1 MSALLIRQLRLG
13 SGLVLLAYLATHF
26 ANHALGLISLDQMEE
41 GREWFLLLWR
51 NPLGTAALYG
61 ALGIHVLLAFWA
73 LYRRNH
79 LKMPVWEAAQLALGL
94 AIPPLLVSHIIGT
107 RLAHTLYEV
116 TDSYARTVLALWHVN
131 PWGGA
136 RQALVLVVA
145 WTHACIGIHFWLR
158 MRPWYGHV
166 APTLYAV
173 ALLLPAVALLG
184 FAIAG
189 REVAALALTPGWAD
203 SVAGTSAAER
213 AALARVADRIFWS
226 YGLALA
232 AVLLARQVRLYLQRG
247 AKIRIAYPGGRE
259 IVAPVGMTVL
269 ETSRMAGIPHA
280 SVCGGRGRCSTC
292 RVRIERGLETLPAA
306 RPDEQRVLERVGAPP
321 GVRLA
326 CQLRP
331 VRDVAVAPLLPATA
345 GPTHAAPRGDAR
357 GGREQEIAVLFADLR
372 GFTGMA
378 EHKLPYD
385 VVFVLN
391 RYCDVVGGAIT
402 RAGGVPNQFSGD
414 GVMALFGVDRGA
426 EEGCRRALAAARAMG
441 AGIDLLNAEL
451 AVELPAPLRIG
462 IGIHTGTA
470 IVGRMGYGDSAQLTA
485 IGDTVNVAARLEQ
498 LTKEYACALVISEE
512 VAARAGLDV
521 SAFPRHELTVRNRAG
536 VLAVRVVEDLGEV
549 LVSSDG
555 GEQRPVQGKAR

>member
-1 MSALLIRQLRLG
+1 MSRVLIRRLRLG
-13 SGLVLLAYLATHF
+13 SGLVLLAYLTTHF

-51 NPLGTAALYG
+51 NPLATAALYG
-61 ALGIHVLLAFWA
+61 ALLVHVLLAFWA

-79 LKMPVWEAAQLALGL
+79 LKMPVWEAAQLGLGL
-94 AIPPLLVSHIIGT
+94 AIPPLLVSHIVGT
-107 RLAHTLYEV
+107 RLAATLYEV
-116 TDSYARTVLALWHVN
+116 TDSYARTVLALWVAN

-136 RQALVLVVA
+136 SQALVLIIA

-158 MRPWYGHV
+158 LRAWYGSV
-166 APTLYAV
+166 APILYAF
-173 ALLLPAVALLG
+173 ALLLPALALLG
-184 FAIAG
+184 FAVAG

-203 SVAGTSAAER
+203 SVAGTSLAER
-213 AALARVADRIFWS
+213 TALGRISTTLLWS
-226 YGLALA
+226 YVTALV
-232 AVLLARQVRLYLQRG
+232 AVLLARQVRVYLQRSV
-247 AKIRIAYPGGRE
+247 KFRVAYPGGRE
-259 IVAPVGMTVL
+259 VAAPVGHTVL
-269 ETSRMAGIPHA
+269 EVSRMGGIPHA

-292 RVRIERGLETLPAA
+292 RVRIERGHETLPAP
-306 RPDEQRVLERVGAPP
+306 RSNEQRVLERVGAPP

-326 CQLRP
+326 CQVRP
-331 VRDVAVAPLLPATA
+331 VRDVAVAPLLPAVA
-345 GPTHAAPRGDAR
+345 GPAHAAPRGDAR

-378 EHKLPYD
+378 ERKLPYD

-391 RYCDVVGGAIT
+391 RYCEVVGGAIM

-426 EEGCRRALAAARAMG
+426 EEGCRSALAAARAMA
-441 AGIDLLNAEL
+441 AGIDMLNAEL
-451 AVELPAPLRIG
+451 AVELPVPLRIG

-498 LTKEYACALVISEE
+498 LTKEYACALVMSEE

-536 VLAVRVVEDLGEV
+536 VLAVRVVEDLAALAPTEGAT
-549 LVSSDG
+549 SS
-555 GEQRPVQGKAR
+555 

>member
-1 MSALLIRQLRLG
+1 MSALLIRRLRLG

-51 NPLGTAALYG
+51 NPLGTAALYA

-94 AIPPLLVSHIIGT
+94 AIPPLLVSHIVGT

-136 RQALVLVVA
+136 RQALVLVIA

-158 MRPWYGHV
+158 IRPWYGSV

-173 ALLLPAVALLG
+173 ALLLPALALLG
-184 FAIAG
+184 FATAG
-189 REVAALALTPGWAD
+189 REVAALALTPGWAN

-213 AALARVADRIFWS
+213 ATLGRIADALLRS
-226 YGLALA
+226 YVTALA
-232 AVLLARQVRLYLQRG
+232 AVLLARRVRLYVQRR
-247 AKIRIAYPGGRE
+247 AKFRVAYAGRRE
-259 IVAPVGMTVL
+259 VTAPVGMTIL
-269 ETSRMAGIPHA
+269 EVSRMAGIPHA

-391 RYCDVVGGAIT
+391 RYCEVVGGAIT

-414 GVMALFGVDRGA
+414 GVMALFGVDGGA
-426 EEGCRRALAAARAMG
+426 EEGCRRALAAARAMA
-441 AGIDLLNAEL
+441 AGIDTLNAEL
-451 AVELPAPLRIG
+451 AVELEAPLRIG

-485 IGDTVNVAARLEQ
+485 IGDIVNVAARLEQ
-498 LTKEYACALVISEE
+498 LTKEYACALVMSEE
-512 VAARAGLDV
+512 VAERAGLDV

-536 VLAVRVVEDLGEV
+536 VLAVRVVENLEA
-549 LVSSDG
+549 L
-555 GEQRPVQGKAR
+555 A

>member
-1 MSALLIRQLRLG
+1 MTALLIRRLRLG
-13 SGLVLLAYLATHF
+13 SGLVMLAYLATHF
-26 ANHALGLISLDQMEE
+26 ANHALGLMSLDRMEE

-51 NPLGTAALYG
+51 NPLATAALYG

-94 AIPPLLVSHIIGT
+94 AIPPLLVSHIVGT
-107 RLAHTLYEV
+107 RMAHTLYAV
-116 TDSYARTVLALWHVN
+116 TDSYARTLLALWVAN
-131 PWGGA
+131 PVGGA
-136 RQALVLVVA
+136 RQALVLVIA
-145 WTHACIGIHFWLR
+145 WTHGCIGIHFWLR
-158 MRPWYGHV
+158 LRPWYERA

-173 ALLLPAVALLG
+173 ALLLPALALLG
-184 FAIAG
+184 FATAG
-189 REVAALALTPGWAD
+189 REVAVLALTPGWAD

-213 AALARVADRIFWS
+213 ATLASISNTLLWS
-226 YGLALA
+226 YVTALA
-232 AVLLARQVRLYLQRG
+232 AVLVARRARLYLQRT
-247 AKIRIAYPGGRE
+247 AKFRVAYAGGRE
-259 IVAPVGMTVL
+259 VTAPVGMTVL
-269 ETSRMAGIPHA
+269 EVSRLGGVPHA

-292 RVRIERGLETLPAA
+292 RVRVERGLETLPAA

-331 VRDVAVAPLLPATA
+331 TRDVAVAPLLPATA
-345 GPTHAAPRGDAR
+345 GPAHAAPRGDAR

-391 RYCDVVGGAIT
+391 RYCEVVGGAIT

-426 EEGCRRALAAARAMG
+426 EEGCRRALAAARAMV
-441 AGIDLLNAEL
+441 AGIDMLNAEL

-498 LTKEYACALVISEE
+498 LTKEYACALVMSEE

-536 VLAVRVVEDLGEV
+536 VLAVRVVEDLRALAPME
-549 LVSSDG
+549 SA
-555 GEQRPVQGKAR
+555 GKG

>member
-1 MSALLIRQLRLG
+1 MSPVLVRRLRLA

-51 NPLGTAALYG
+51 NPVGTTALYG
-61 ALGIHVLLAFWA
+61 ALGVHVLLAFWS
-73 LYRRNH
+73 LYRRRH
-79 LKMPVWEAAQLALGL
+79 LRMPAWEAAQLVLGL
-94 AIPPLLVSHIIGT
+94 AIPPLLVAHIVGT
-107 RLAHTLYEV
+107 RLAHTMFEI

-136 RQALVLVVA
+136 RQTLVLLVA

-158 MRPWYGHV
+158 LRPRYPLV
-166 APTLYAV
+166 APTLYAAAV
-173 ALLLPAVALLG
+173 LLPALALLG
-184 FAIAG
+184 FATAG
-189 REVAALALTPGWAD
+189 REVATLALTPGFAD
-203 SVAGTSAAER
+203 SVTNTSAEER
-213 AALARVADRIFWS
+213 AALGRITTTLLWL
-226 YGLALA
+226 YGLALG
-232 AVLLARQVRLYLQRG
+232 AVLGAREVRLRLLRGAQVR
-247 AKIRIAYPGGRE
+247 ITYPGDRT
-259 IVAPVGMTVL
+259 VRAPVGLTVL
-269 ETSRMAGIPHA
+269 EASRMGGIPHA

-292 RVRIERGLETLPAA
+292 RVRVERGLETLPAA

-326 CQLRP
+326 CQARP

-345 GPTHAAPRGDAR
+345 GPAHAAPRGDAR

-426 EEGCRRALAAARAMG
+426 EEGCRRALAAARAMV
-441 AGIDLLNAEL
+441 AGIETLNAEL

-462 IGIHTGTA
+462 IGIHTGAA

-498 LTKEYACALVISEE
+498 LTKEYACALVMSEQ
-512 VAARAGLDV
+512 VAERAGLDV
-521 SAFPRHELTVRNRAG
+521 SRFPRHELTVRNRAG
-536 VLAVRVVEDLGEV
+536 VLAVRVVDDVASLMRGLGV
-549 LVSSDG
+549 
-555 GEQRPVQGKAR
+555 

>member
-1 MSALLIRQLRLG
+1 MTALLIRRLRLG
-13 SGLVLLAYLATHF
+13 SGLVMLAYLATHF
-26 ANHALGLISLDQMEE
+26 ANHALGLMSLDRMEE

-51 NPLGTAALYG
+51 NPLATAALYG

-94 AIPPLLVSHIIGT
+94 AIPPLLVSHIVGT
-107 RLAHTLYEV
+107 RMAHTLYAV
-116 TDSYARTVLALWHVN
+116 TDSYARTLLALWVAN
-131 PWGGA
+131 PVGGA
-136 RQALVLVVA
+136 RQALVLVIA
-145 WTHACIGIHFWLR
+145 WTHGCIGIHFWLR
-158 MRPWYGHV
+158 LRPWYERA

-173 ALLLPAVALLG
+173 ALLLPALALLG
-184 FAIAG
+184 FATAG
-189 REVAALALTPGWAD
+189 REVAVLALTPGWAD

-213 AALARVADRIFWS
+213 ATLASISNTLLWS
-226 YGLALA
+226 YVTALA
-232 AVLLARQVRLYLQRG
+232 AVLVARRARLYLQRT
-247 AKIRIAYPGGRE
+247 AKFRVAYAGGRE
-259 IVAPVGMTVL
+259 ITAPVGMTVL
-269 ETSRMAGIPHA
+269 EVSRLGGVPHA

-292 RVRIERGLETLPAA
+292 RVRVERGLETLPAA

-331 VRDVAVAPLLPATA
+331 TRDVAVAPLLPATA
-345 GPTHAAPRGDAR
+345 GPAHAAPRGDAR

-391 RYCDVVGGAIT
+391 RYCEVVGGAIT

-426 EEGCRRALAAARAMG
+426 EEGCRRALAAARAMV
-441 AGIDLLNAEL
+441 AGIDMLNAEL

-498 LTKEYACALVISEE
+498 LTKEYACALVMSEE

-536 VLAVRVVEDLGEV
+536 VLAVRVVEDLRALAPME
-549 LVSSDG
+549 SA
-555 GEQRPVQGKAR
+555 GKG

>member
-1 MSALLIRQLRLG
+1 MSPLLIRRLRLA

-51 NPLGTAALYG
+51 NPLGTTALYG
-61 ALGIHVLLAFWA
+61 ALGVHGLLAFWS
-73 LYRRNH
+73 LYRRRH
-79 LKMPVWEAAQLALGL
+79 LRMPAWEAAQLALGL
-94 AIPPLLVSHIIGT
+94 AIPPLLVSHIAGT
-107 RLAHTLYEV
+107 RLAHTLFDI
-116 TDSYARTVLALWHVN
+116 TDSYTRTVLTLWSVS
-131 PWGGA
+131 PWSGA
-136 RQALVLVVA
+136 SQTLVLLVA
-145 WTHACIGIHFWLR
+145 WTHACVGIHFWLR
-158 MRPWYGHV
+158 LRPRYHLV

-173 ALLLPAVALLG
+173 ALLG
-184 FAIAG
+184 FANAG
-189 REVAALALTPGWAD
+189 REAAVLARTPGFAD
-203 SVAGTSAAER
+203 SVIATSAAER
-213 AALARVADRIFWS
+213 AALGRITTTLLWS

-232 AVLLARQVRLYLQRG
+232 AVLVARQVRLRLLRG
-247 AKIRIAYPGGRE
+247 ARVRITYPGDRA
-259 IVAPVGMTVL
+259 IRAPVGLTVL
-269 ETSRMAGIPHA
+269 EASRMGGIPHA

-292 RVRIERGLETLPAA
+292 RVRVERGLETLPAA

-326 CQLRP
+326 CQVRP

-345 GPTHAAPRGDAR
+345 GPAHAAPRGDAR

-385 VVFVLN
+385 VVFILN
-391 RYCDVVGGAIT
+391 RYCEVVGGAIA

-426 EEGCRRALAAARAMG
+426 EEGCRRALAAARAMV
-441 AGIDLLNAEL
+441 AGIETLNGEL

-462 IGIHTGTA
+462 IGIHTGEA
-470 IVGRMGYGDSAQLTA
+470 IVGRMGYGDSAQFTA
-485 IGDTVNVAARLEQ
+485 IGDTVNIAARLEQ
-498 LTKEYACALVISEE
+498 LTKEYACALVMSEE

-536 VLAVRVVEDLGEV
+536 VLAVRVVEDPATLAGM
-549 LVSSDG
+549 S
-555 GEQRPVQGKAR
+555 P